1 MLLGKILFEQRFPRT
16 RKKKSSR
23 FWKLVVWWQ
32 GTEGGSRKTSEP
44 LTVWLQTSQWVLL
57 SICLSVSTMRIIF
70 ASVFMSAGEN
80 QMKTFQTTGAVPWF
94 VVCPVGFGLS
104 RKSGKQLLQ
113 NHTNKSPRK
122 DFIESILHEQR
133 AWSLVHRYSDT
144 NLGVRWLSEYIS

>member
-1 MLLGKILFEQRFPRT
+1 MNGAVCNVKVLPGKENILPHQNSGPLKLALSKQFSFLFFFLFCLFMLPGKILFEQRFPRT

-70 ASVFMSAGEN
+70 ASMFMECWWESNEN
-80 QMKTFQTTGAVPWF
+80 FPNHRCCAVICCVPCRFWT
-94 VVCPVGFGLS
+94 V
-104 RKSGKQLLQ
+104 
-113 NHTNKSPRK
+113 
-122 DFIESILHEQR
+122 
-133 AWSLVHRYSDT
+133 
-144 NLGVRWLSEYIS
+144 